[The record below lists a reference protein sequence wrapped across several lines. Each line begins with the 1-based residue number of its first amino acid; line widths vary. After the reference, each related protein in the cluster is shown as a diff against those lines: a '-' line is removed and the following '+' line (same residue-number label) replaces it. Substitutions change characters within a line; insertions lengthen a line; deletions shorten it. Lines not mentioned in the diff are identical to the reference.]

1 MSNTILTGEAAAD
14 ILAAMQKA
22 GLNGWEMFVPEGVE
36 EIAPGAFAG
45 MKNLRRVQLPKTL
58 RRIGAAAFYGCENL
72 TQITLPAGLV
82 ELGTAAFK
90 NSGLQEVSVPTRALK
105 LGCEVFA
112 DSALRCAEIKGRQTG
127 ESMFRG
133 CCQLA
138 KVQLSGNIRKIEAGM
153 FRDCAALKTLRL
165 RRSWSKLE

>member
-58 RRIGAAAFYGCENL
+58 RFM
-72 TQITLPAGLV
+72 T
-82 ELGTAAFK
+82 
-90 NSGLQEVSVPTRALK
+90 
-105 LGCEVFA
+105 
-112 DSALRCAEIKGRQTG
+112 AEIW
-127 ESMFRG
+127 
-133 CCQLA
+133 
-138 KVQLSGNIRKIEAGM
+138 
-153 FRDCAALKTLRL
+153 LKSHCPPGWWNSAQRHSRTAVC
-165 RRSWSKLE
+165 RR

>member
-72 TQITLPAGLV
+72 TQIHCL
-82 ELGTAAFK
+82 LGWWNSAQRHSRTAA
-90 NSGLQEVSVPTRALK
+90 
-105 LGCEVFA
+105 C
-112 DSALRCAEIKGRQTG
+112 
-127 ESMFRG
+127 
-133 CCQLA
+133 
-138 KVQLSGNIRKIEAGM
+138 RK
-153 FRDCAALKTLRL
+153 
-165 RRSWSKLE
+165 

>member
-58 RRIGAAAFYGCENL
+58 RRIGAAAFYGCGNL
-72 TQITLPAGLV
+72 AQIALPAGLV

-90 NSGLQEVSVPTRALK
+90 IAVCRRYASRPEWQGWAAKFS
-105 LGCEVFA
+105 
-112 DSALRCAEIKGRQTG
+112 QTVLCG
-127 ESMFRG
+127 APR
-133 CCQLA
+133 
-138 KVQLSGNIRKIEAGM
+138 
-153 FRDCAALKTLRL
+153 
-165 RRSWSKLE
+165 

>member
-58 RRIGAAAFYGCENL
+58 RRIGAAVRFMA
-72 TQITLPAGLV
+72 
-82 ELGTAAFK
+82 
-90 NSGLQEVSVPTRALK
+90 
-105 LGCEVFA
+105 
-112 DSALRCAEIKGRQTG
+112 AEIWLKSHCPPGWWNSAQRH
-127 ESMFRG
+127 S
-133 CCQLA
+133 
-138 KVQLSGNIRKIEAGM
+138 KIAV
-153 FRDCAALKTLRL
+153 C
-165 RRSWSKLE
+165 RR

>member
-127 ESMFRG
+127 EAMFRG
-133 CCQLA
+133 A
-138 KVQLSGNIRKIEAGM
+138 NWNRSIRG
-153 FRDCAALKTLRL
+153 L
-165 RRSWSKLE
+165 RRTGTAEHPGKCA